1 VSPRAVCSRRRRT
14 VALSSTSRGFEH
26 NHRDTN
32 AETHHATTH
41 TNLERKPVLWFSLT
55 HLWSSGHTHDTS
67 THTDRSSFALEPF
80 RLAAH
85 PPATH
90 SGHAIVCASHG
101 RIPCGVP
108 RWLFAEPLDPPCP
121 ERSYI
126 LSAPPSLQVCDAPLR
141 PAGLAAGLDSTPT
154 RSHDVQDTRDRAMT
168 MPSQRADRSDRH
180 GSMCRHHTPVAPRL
194 CPQPP

>member
-1 VSPRAVCSRRRRT
+1 MSPRAVCSRRRRT
-14 VALSSTSRGFEH
+14 VALSSTSRGFV
-26 NHRDTN
+26 HRTSRHKRITPQRTRISRGSRFSGSLSRTSG
-32 AETHHATTH
+32 ALVTPTTRRR
-41 TNLERKPVLWFSLT
+41 TLT
-55 HLWSSGHTHDTS
+55 GRASRWSHFGSPRT
-67 THTDRSSFALEPF
+67 
-80 RLAAH
+80 RL
-85 PPATH
+85 PH